1 MQLNNGNRT
10 IIIGDVHGCLD
21 ELNALITKVN
31 YRPENDSLYF
41 LGDVINRGPF
51 SKKTYLRIKEL
62 NAVSLLGNHEQY
74 LLNSI
79 ASNESNDLVVRMRQ
93 EFGSSFREFT
103 DEIANWPLFIE
114 TEDFILVHAGL
125 VPGKHPSESEDWML
139 TSIRTWDGTGTDL
152 NNPNHPPWFEFYKSN
167 KLVVF
172 AHWAAL
178 GGIVRDNVIGLDSG
192 CVYGNS
198 LSALLLPKKKIVTV
212 AANQVYHPIKE
223 EN

>member
-62 NAVSLLGNHEQY
+62 NAVSLLGNHEQH

-139 TSIRTWDGTGTDL
+139 TSIRTWDGTGNDL
-152 NNPNHPPWFEFYKSN
+152 NNPNHPPWFDFYKSN

>member
-21 ELNALITKVN
+21 ELNALIMKVN

-41 LGDVINRGPF
+41 LGDIINRGPF
-51 SKKTYLRIKEL
+51 SKKTYFRVKEL
-62 NAVSLLGNHEQY
+62 NAVSLLGNHELH
-74 LLNSI
+74 LLNKIKSK
-79 ASNESNDLVVRMRQ
+79 ESSGLLARMKQ
-93 EFGSSFREFT
+93 EFSRSFQKFAE
-103 DEIANWPLFIE
+103 DIARWPVFVE

-139 TSIRTWDGTGTDL
+139 TSIRTWDGEGSDL
-152 NNPNHPPWFEFYKSN
+152 NNPNHPPWFDLYKST

-178 GGIVRDNVIGLDSG
+178 GRVVRDNVIGLDTG
-192 CVYGNS
+192 CVYGKR
-198 LSALLLPKKKIVTV
+198 LSALLLPEKKIVSV
-212 AANQVYHPIKE
+212 PARRVYHAIKG